1 MNDRADRKQ
10 VADATGV
17 LAVLQ
22 GQAESLRAE
31 LLGLRRELAQV
42 ERDFSAMRGAELLEA
57 NEQLVLAA
65 VRAQDIADTAR
76 SNLVELVQSGPGAVL
91 VQVPTRSETA
101 RAEYEQ
107 DVLNLREANER
118 LVLAALESK
127 ELEATAKAAYHR
139 QIAFLATVAH
149 ELRNP
154 LMPLRLAAHMLDRAR
169 TDQAAHTKLQA
180 TIAGQVGQMTR
191 LINDLLDGS
200 RISTGKLRLERTVI
214 DLSGVVDLAVEACRP
229 AMAERNHS
237 FSVVMPPE
245 PIKVL
250 GDAVRL
256 AQILGNLLGNAAKYT
271 PEGGEIS
278 LQAAV
283 TADTV
288 SITVADN
295 GIGIS
300 APALPH
306 VFDLFVQDARAT
318 VISPGGL
325 GIGLSVVRELVK
337 AHEGSVV
344 ARSAGPDLG
353 SQFVV
358 TLPLARGG
366 LATISPV

>member
-1 MNDRADRKQ
+1 MRP
-10 VADATGV
+10 GV

-22 GQAESLRAE
+22 GQAEALRAE
-31 LLGLRRELAQV
+31 LLGLRQELAQV

-65 VRAQDIADTAR
+65 MRAQDIADKAR
-76 SNLVELVQSGPGAVL
+76 SNLVELVRTGPGAVP
-91 VQVPTRSETA
+91 VQVPTRSETGA
-101 RAEYEQ
+101 RRIRARTSL
-107 DVLNLREANER
+107 DLREANEQ

-154 LMPLRLAAHMLDRAR
+154 LMPLRLAAHMLNRAR

-200 RISTGKLRLERTVI
+200 RISTGKFRLERTVI

-229 AMAERNHS
+229 AMDERNHS
-237 FSVVMPPE
+237 FSVVMPQE

-256 AQILGNLLGNAAKYT
+256 AQVLGNLLGNAAKYT

-325 GIGLSVVRELVK
+325 GIGLAVVRELVK
-337 AHEGSVV
+337 AHGGSVV

-366 LATISPV
+366 LTTVAPV